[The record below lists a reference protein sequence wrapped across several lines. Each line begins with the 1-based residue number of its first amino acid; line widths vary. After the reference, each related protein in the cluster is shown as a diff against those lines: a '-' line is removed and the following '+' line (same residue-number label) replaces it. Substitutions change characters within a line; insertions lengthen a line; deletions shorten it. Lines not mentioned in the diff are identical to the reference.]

1 MQTSKPIIQNS
12 LLRVLVFIVLY
23 IAVLLMTGVVSG
35 ILITELQK
43 QTSRFDI
50 PVFYYGMIISFAAG
64 LFVVFLCCRF
74 IDRRSIK
81 SLGLQWKGFAK
92 ERISGFLIGVV
103 LCGII
108 SIVLWLMQIV
118 QWFTDDVDAAGL
130 LIALILMMAVA
141 IIEELVFR
149 GYILNNLL
157 QSMNRNAALGLS
169 AIIFAVLHSLNPGFN
184 LTAFL
189 NILLAGLVL
198 GVNYIFTRNLWFG
211 MMLHLSWNYVQ
222 GPVLGFKVSG
232 LELPTLLQQNTKEAI
247 LLTGGEFGLEASWLT
262 TIVFALA
269 LIFLYT
275 VFQKKYN
282 TLPSV

>member
-12 LLRVLVFIVLY
+12 LLRVFVFIVLY
-23 IAVLLMTGVVSG
+23 IAVLLVSGVVSG
-35 ILITELQK
+35 IVITVLQK
-43 QTSRFDI
+43 QTSSLEM
-50 PVFYYGMIISFAAG
+50 PVFYYGIIISFAAG

-81 SLGLQWKGFAK
+81 SLGLQWKGFEK
-92 ERISGFLIGVV
+92 ERISGFLTGVV

-108 SIVLWLMQIV
+108 SIILWLMQIV
-118 QWFTDDVDAAGL
+118 QWFTDDADTAGL
-130 LIALILMMAVA
+130 LIALVLMMAVA
-141 IIEELVFR
+141 FIEELVFR

-157 QSMNRNAALGLS
+157 QGMNRNAALGLS

-198 GVNYIFTRNLWFG
+198 GVNYIFSRNLWFG
-211 MMLHLSWNYVQ
+211 MMLHLSWNYMQ
-222 GPVLGFKVSG
+222 GSVLGFKVSG
-232 LELPTLLQQNTKEAI
+232 LELPTLLQQNNKEAI

-262 TIVFALA
+262 SIVFALA

-282 TLPSV
+282 VIPIV